1 MAPPAVTGIQSVQF
15 QQVMQPQMVESPQ
28 IISTKEQQNFQ
39 SQIQQINHSMQQ
51 SFNENQQKLNG
62 MPFSIQNPPQPVSFS
77 QQVRLF

>member
-28 IISTKEQQNFQ
+28 IIEQQNFQ
-39 SQIQQINHSMQQ
+39 SQIQQMNHSMQQ
-51 SFNENQQKLNG
+51 SINENQQKLNG
-62 MPFSIQNPPQPVSFS
+62 MPFSIQNPPQPVPFP